1 MLERIWKAI
10 RRMFGPLFT
19 LIMLIGLFLGVVS
32 YYLAQWV
39 IDTWGL
45 LTMDEIVFHLKVPL
59 EGTNEDMVWEA
70 VNLCVPVAIVA
81 VLTLLIVWI
90 AVRKRK
96 ITKYLVWIGV
106 MSFAVFL
113 VKHSVDYIWEE
124 LSVDEYLKSQKTQ
137 STFIQDNYVDPRSV
151 QITFPEQKR
160 NLIYIFLESM
170 ETTYASK
177 EVGGAFDQNCIQELT
192 ALAQSNI
199 SFSNTQGLGG
209 AYAATGAT
217 WTMGAMFAQTSG
229 LPLSIPIEQ
238 NSMNTQDSFLPMVQ
252 TIGDI
257 LKEQGYQQ
265 KLLVGSDAEFGG
277 RKNYFQSHGEYEI
290 YDLKTSYEQGV
301 VPEGYNVFWGFEDKY
316 LFQIAKEQLVEL
328 SASGQPFNFTM
339 LTVDTHFEDGYV
351 CDLCRNDFSTNYQ
364 NVMACSSRQ
373 VMEFINWIQQQPFY
387 ANTTIV
393 ISGDHL
399 TMKNL
404 ETPFMKMIPEG
415 YSRRVYN
422 TFINSAI
429 APVKVVEREF
439 TTMDLFPTTL
449 ASMGVVI
456 EGDRLALGTNL
467 FSEVP
472 TRTEEVG
479 IDFENQELQKDSS
492 FWDNFIKDIEV
503 ETIE

>member
-10 RRMFGPLFT
+10 RRIFGPFFT

-124 LSVDEYLKSQKTQ
+124 LSVDDYLKSQKTQ

-177 EVGGAFDQNCIQELT
+177 EVGGAFDQNCIPELT

-209 AYAATGAT
+209 GYAATGAT

-229 LPLSIPIEQ
+229 LPLSIPIDG
-238 NSMNTQDSFLPMVQ
+238 NAMDTQASFLPAVSS
-252 TIGDI
+252 IGDI
-257 LKEQGYQQ
+257 LEEQGYRQT
-265 KLLVGSDAEFGG
+265 LLIGSDASFGG
-277 RKNYFQSHGEYEI
+277 RRNYFSSHGNYEMLDFNEAAAKGLI
-290 YDLKTSYEQGV
+290 
-301 VPEGYNVFWGFEDKY
+301 PPGYKVFWGYEDQRLFE
-316 LFQIAKEQLVEL
+316 IAKQKLTEL
-328 SASGQPFNFTM
+328 SASPEPFNLTM
-339 LTVDTHFEDGYV
+339 LTVDTHFEDGYT
-351 CDLCRNDFSTNYQ
+351 CELCRNDYPTVYQ

-373 VMEFINWIQQQPFY
+373 VAEFVSWIQQQPFY

-404 ETPFMKMIPEG
+404 ETDFMKMIPED

-422 TFINSAI
+422 AFINSA
-429 APVKVVEREF
+429 AVPANLMNREF
-439 TTMDLFPTTL
+439 TTMDMFPTTL
-449 ASMGVVI
+449 ASLGVTI

-467 FSEVP
+467 FASIP

-479 IDFENQELQKDSS
+479 IEMEEKELQRNSS
-492 FWDNFIKDIEV
+492 FWDNFTRDIE
-503 ETIE
+503 